1 MCCCRQ
7 KSPPEVRQQ
16 VIENFKPPR
25 EGEADYS
32 ALLITFCK
40 KMRENSQRM
49 QLHLPQPDYGAD
61 YSSMAHASFQ
71 AMQQGAFNQAPPA
84 RPSQVSQASFSFDS
98 AYNYALEAFRQ
109 RFPMDDR
116 CFDFLKNAAP
126 EIQQEVVEKFS
137 PQRQDTDYSAL
148 IISFAKKLR
157 EREQAAMQAK
167 RPRLV

>member
-84 RPSQVSQASFSFDS
+84 PPPQVSQASFSSDPS
-98 AYNYALEAFRQ
+98 YR
-109 RFPMDDR
+109 D
-116 CFDFLKNAAP
+116 
-126 EIQQEVVEKFS
+126 
-137 PQRQDTDYSAL
+137 
-148 IISFAKKLR
+148 
-157 EREQAAMQAK
+157 QAEMQAK
-167 RPRLV
+167 RPRLF